1 MRQDL
6 IITNGDSTVE
16 LMRAANF
23 EAEILPWRDVLHDG
37 PVPDLPSTVFAKV
50 RAEFLTRYGNV
61 SAEAIASDFLDRDE
75 KIATLAAYDSV
86 SLWFEH
92 DLYDQLQVLQVLAQ
106 IATCSAQ
113 SVPVALRLVQS
124 DTLLCHF
131 TPDTIGDLAAI
142 ARPITQADMDY
153 AKSVWNAFTSSTASN
168 LNQWLTAETPLPY
181 VPPALLRLAQEFP
194 DSKTGLTLTE
204 TRILTELEQEPNLAG
219 KMFGKISKQE
229 TAQFMGDLSFAA
241 ILDGLA
247 FCPAPLISGLTGPL
261 LGHIDTYQ
269 TYFASGL
276 AISPVGR
283 DVLAGS
289 KNHIALNG
297 IDRWIGGAHLTP
309 SNLWTWNGVQI
320 SQTEV

>member
-6 IITNGDSTVE
+6 IITNGDSTVD

-23 EAEILPWRDVLHDG
+23 EAETLPWRDVLHDG
-37 PVPDLPSTVFAKV
+37 PVPDLPSTDFAKV
-50 RAEFLTRYGNV
+50 RAEFLARYGNV
-61 SAEAIASDFLDRDE
+61 SAEAIASDFLARDK
-75 KIATLAAYDSV
+75 KITTLPTYDSV

-92 DLYDQLQVLQVLAQ
+92 DLYDQLQVLQILAQ
-106 IATCSAQ
+106 IANCSTQ
-113 SVPVALRLVQS
+113 GGPVALRLIQS

-131 TPDTIGDLAAI
+131 TPDTIGDLEAI

-153 AKSVWNAFTSSTASN
+153 AKAVWGAFTSGTASD
-168 LNQWLTAETPLPY
+168 LNPWLTAKAPLPC

-194 DSKTGLTLTE
+194 DAKTGLTLTE
-204 TRILTELEQEPNLAG
+204 ARILTGLEQEPNLAG
-219 KMFGKISKQE
+219 KMFGEISRQE
-229 TAQFMGDLSFAA
+229 SAQFMGDLSFAA

-247 FCPAPLISGLTGPL
+247 FCPTPLISGLSGPL
-261 LGHIDTYQ
+261 LGHIDTYE

-276 AISPVGR
+276 AISAAGR
-283 DVLAGS
+283 AVLAGT

-309 SNLWTWNGVQI
+309 SNLWTWNGAQI
-320 SQTEV
+320 SKTEA